1 MKYFIKILPFTFLF
15 LFVNHSTFS
24 IENRSNS
31 NKKKCDS
38 INQVKL
44 KITQTN
50 KINYEEAQNL
60 FKNKKYSES
69 LKIALNLIED
79 SKRTK
84 DNDLYTDTHFL
95 VGDIFT
101 KINNHD
107 KAIQYYKAA
116 HDFLN
121 RTENLDGLNTSS
133 FKNDLLIRSYLSIGS
148 SFLRVKKIDSSR
160 YYYNK
165 AINIPSSSKKGLSYK
180 ARVYSN
186 LSGIFFRLKNYED
199 AKTSANKAIEI
210 HKSQN
215 EKTYLSAALTNLASI
230 YLLEKDYGK
239 AQKKYFESLSLI
251 KNDTTADA
259 IKFKERLY
267 YNLAWTLYLQKD
279 YTAYEYQE
287 KSYLIKDNL
296 RDKEIRRIVEEID
309 AQSKLDIEKEKTE
322 FAKRQKELLEAEQNK
337 TNLYLGLLSL
347 LVIIA
352 SGVVIYNYKLRQK
365 NLHLKLSESNLLQQQ
380 SIEKLKSE
388 AQIKILNA
396 TIDGKESER
405 KLIAETLH
413 DNVSALLS
421 SANMHLSATKK
432 QHNGDTPIE
441 VEKTRAIILE
451 ASQKVRDL
459 SHNLVSSILLKFG
472 LEYAIKDVA
481 KKYSNSQLNFEVSA
495 KNVNRYNQDFE
506 IKIFNIIQELI
517 NNIIKHSK
525 ANHAK
530 IALKE
535 EKNQLTILI
544 RDDGVGFTPSS
555 SSIKDGIGLNQIDAR
570 IHVLNGKFIISSE
583 LNKGTEAIIT
593 VPIQQQKKE
602 FKLTSVS

>member
-1 MKYFIKILPFTFLF
+1 MTFRFIDIVKLDIKKLKNIITITLIVLLHAPFKTIGQVSNAINPKQDSLYINYNEAKKGFDEKDYYKSMRLTLNTIRKNKSRNVNIDILCNYLLGEIHERTNNNEKALKHYKDALF
-15 LFVNHSTFS
+15 LYNSISTFDKRS
-24 IENRSNS
+24 KPIIVNNYNYSENLIKVGGLFHKTGNIDSAKIYYHKLTTNINEKSNTTAKAYLNLS
-31 NKKKCDS
+31 VIDINDAKLDS
-38 INQVKL
+38 A
-44 KITQTN
+44 
-50 KINYEEAQNL
+50 KIN
-60 FKNKKYSES
+60 
-69 LKIALNLIED
+69 I
-79 SKRTK
+79 
-84 DNDLYTDTHFL
+84 
-95 VGDIFT
+95 
-101 KINNHD
+101 
-107 KAIQYYKAA
+107 
-116 HDFLN
+116 
-121 RTENLDGLNTSS
+121 
-133 FKNDLLIRSYLSIGS
+133 
-148 SFLRVKKIDSSR
+148 
-160 YYYNK
+160 NK
-165 AINIPSSSKKGLSYK
+165 AIGIYKNNNSKTLE
-180 ARVYSN
+180 A
-186 LSGIFFRLKNYED
+186 
-199 AKTSANKAIEI
+199 
-210 HKSQN
+210 
-215 EKTYLSAALTNLASI
+215 AALGNLASI
-230 YLLEKDYGK
+230 FLKEKDYTK
-239 AQKKYFESLSLI
+239 AKNTYIKGLDLI
-251 KNDTTADA
+251 EKDNSSKAVNY
-259 IKFKERLY
+259 KRSLY
-267 YNLAWTLYLQKD
+267 YNLAWTLYLLKD
-279 YTAYEYQE
+279 YTAYNYQE
-287 KSYLIKDNL
+287 KSYIIKDSL

-309 AQSKLDIEKEKTE
+309 AQNKLDIEKEKTE

-432 QHNGDTPIE
+432 QHNGNTPIE